1 MSLSL
6 TIINL
11 IASITWVMVRITK
24 IVVRHIFRVAVII
37 RIIIGD
43 MVWITWIITF
53 ELLVITV
60 RNSTTTNNFFF
71 FSLELLPVSLERLSD
86 LYLKLLK
93 ILSDLN

>member
-1 MSLSL
+1 
-6 TIINL
+6 
-11 IASITWVMVRITK
+11 MVRITK

-71 FSLELLPVSLERLSD
+71 SLELLPVSLERLSD

>member
-24 IVVRHIFRVAVII
+24 IVVRHIFSVAVII

-60 RNSTTTNNFFF
+60 RNSTTTKNFF